1 MTYKVLLIGLGQ
13 IGMGYDIGLAPQ
25 SRVATLARA
34 FSEHPLFT
42 LVGGVDIDE
51 ARLQLFRTHY
61 HKLAY
66 KTVKSALEETAPD
79 VVAIAVP
86 TAYHHQVF
94 CETLRWGS
102 VKAILCEKPL
112 AYDLHHAEDMVQL
125 AQNAGIRLY
134 TNYMRRCDKGVVEVR
149 RRILSG
155 SIVAPLKGSCWY
167 TKGIFNNGS
176 HYINLLQYWLGEA
189 RGLELIGKRA
199 AGDVVDPDVDLRME
213 FDLGEVYFHACDTAG
228 YAHHSLELFASN
240 GRLLY
245 ERGALTWQFAES
257 DHHNARYITL
267 SSSGEQIPTD
277 LSRLQWLVADQ
288 IAKDLVGEMVT
299 ICTGIEGLSTIK
311 ILNQIR
317 ETL

>member
-1 MTYKVLLIGLGQ
+1 MTYKALVIGLGQ
-13 IGMGYDIGLAPQ
+13 IGMGYDMGSAPQ

-42 LVGGVDIDE
+42 LVGGVDTDE
-51 ARLQLFRTHY
+51 ANLELFRKYY

-66 KTVKSALEETAPD
+66 KTIESALEETAPD

-86 TAYHHQVF
+86 TAYHYQVF

-112 AYDLHHAEDMVQL
+112 AYDLNHAEDMVQL
-125 AQNAGIRLY
+125 AQTAGIRLY

-149 RRILSG
+149 RRILSNN
-155 SIVAPLKGSCWY
+155 IIAPLKGSCWY

-176 HYINLLQYWLGEA
+176 HYVNLLQYWLGQA
-189 RGLELIGKRA
+189 RHLELIGKTA
-199 AGDVVDPDVDLRME
+199 TCNVVDPDVDLRIE
-213 FDLGEVYFHACDTAG
+213 FDLGEVYFHACNTVG

-245 ERGALTWQFAES
+245 EGGALTWQAAEP
-257 DHHNARYITL
+257 DVHNAGYTTL
-267 SSSGEQIPTD
+267 SSSVEQLPTD
-277 LSRLQWLVADQ
+277 ASRLQWYVADQ
-288 IAKDLVGEMVT
+288 IARDLAGEVVT

-317 ETL
+317 EIL